1 MDELLD
7 GEDTSEVLDESA
19 ILDMASREVVSACG
33 SLEFIRCDKNK

>member
-7 GEDTSEVLDESA
+7 GEDTSEVLDEST

-33 SLEFIRCDKNK
+33 SLEIRFGGP